1 MSNTMVIFI
10 KVTFYLGCILTI
22 LGIIQFVLLLLNLG
36 NLETNMGEEF
46 LSTINGLVI
55 GIIAVVGLYPLF
67 IKL

>member
-1 MSNTMVIFI
+1 MSDTMVFFI
-10 KVTFYLGCILTI
+10 KVTFYLGGILTI
-22 LGIIQFVLLLLNLG
+22 FGIIQFVLLLVNLG
-36 NLETNMGEEF
+36 NPETNMGEEF

>member
-1 MSNTMVIFI
+1 MSDTMVIFI
-10 KVTFYLGCILTI
+10 KVTFYLGGILTI

-36 NLETNMGEEF
+36 NPETNMGEEF